1 MFVLLR
7 QTIKEVPPFEAYG
20 ISSPP
25 SLSVMDGRM
34 FAPVSASTEGPTDKS
49 LRVTRNTLYPIQAW
63 YCICLFIF
71 IIAVFQWI
79 SFFHSKLASLQR
91 SHQTS
96 HNSDPEQVT
105 LHRRHA
111 FSWRRI
117 PLGLANAF
125 RVIAFRWTLEFGN
138 TYSLTIVEVLV
149 TMAYIVFIFVWA
161 FFNSKLPTDAAR
173 MFSEYF

>member
-1 MFVLLR
+1 MR
-7 QTIKEVPPFEAYG
+7 PFEALSDPYG

-34 FAPVSASTEGPTDKS
+34 FVPVSASTAEGPTDKS

-63 YCICLFIF
+63 YCIALFIF

-79 SFFHSKLASLQR
+79 SFFHSKLAR
-91 SHQTS
+91 RHQTF

-138 TYSLTIVEVLV
+138 TCSLTIAEVFV
-149 TMAYIVFIFVWA
+149 TMTYIVFLFLWA
-161 FFNSKLPTDAAR
+161 FFNSKSPTDAAR
-173 MFSEYF
+173 IFSEYF